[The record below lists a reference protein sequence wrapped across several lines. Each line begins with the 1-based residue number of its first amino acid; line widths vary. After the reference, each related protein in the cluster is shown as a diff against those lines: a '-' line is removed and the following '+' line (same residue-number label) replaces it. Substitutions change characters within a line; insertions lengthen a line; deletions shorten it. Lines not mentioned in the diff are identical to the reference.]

1 MSGVTL
7 FNIVYFIFRLHT
19 HLLNPTYL
27 HRRSK
32 GKRFLD
38 SDKKLVVFVK
48 LHDQEKRDDTIQQKK
63 LFEKME
69 LDHENMLTNC

>member
-7 FNIVYFIFRLHT
+7 LNIAYFIFRLHT
-19 HLLNPTYL
+19 HLLNRTYL